1 MIEKQA
7 VGEKA
12 AQFVEDGMIVG
23 LGTGST
29 AYYTIVKLGERVK
42 NGLHIKAVPTSQKTE
57 ELARKLG
64 IPIVTLADVE
74 YIDIAID
81 GADEVDSELSLIKG
95 GGGALLREK
104 MIAYA
109 AKRFIVIADSKKIV
123 KTLGAFPLPVEV
135 IRFGWEMT
143 AKHIRGAGCVPQLRL
158 LDDHTPFITDNGNYI
173 LDCHFSEIENPAELE
188 KQLTRIPGVV
198 ESGLFVGMTEEVITV
213 QNQDVYI
220 IKK

>member
-143 AKHIRGAGCVPQLRL
+143 AKHIRSAGC
-158 LDDHTPFITDNGNYI
+158 
-173 LDCHFSEIENPAELE
+173 
-188 KQLTRIPGVV
+188 
-198 ESGLFVGMTEEVITV
+198 
-213 QNQDVYI
+213 
-220 IKK
+220 

>member
-109 AKRFIVIADSKKIV
+109 AKRVYRDC
-123 KTLGAFPLPVEV
+123 
-135 IRFGWEMT
+135 RF
-143 AKHIRGAGCVPQLRL
+143 
-158 LDDHTPFITDNGNYI
+158 
-173 LDCHFSEIENPAELE
+173 
-188 KQLTRIPGVV
+188 
-198 ESGLFVGMTEEVITV
+198 
-213 QNQDVYI
+213 
-220 IKK
+220 

>member
-1 MIEKQA
+1 M
-7 VGEKA
+7 
-12 AQFVEDGMIVG
+12 
-23 LGTGST
+23 
-29 AYYTIVKLGERVK
+29 
-42 NGLHIKAVPTSQKTE
+42 
-57 ELARKLG
+57 
-64 IPIVTLADVE
+64 
-74 YIDIAID
+74 
-81 GADEVDSELSLIKG
+81 DSELSLIKG

-143 AKHIRGAGCVPQLRL
+143 AKHIRSAGCVPQLRL

-188 KQLTRIPGVV
+188 KQLIRIPGVV

-213 QNQDVYI
+213 QNQDVHI
-220 IKK
+220 IKNRSFGVGPRLLFFNWKERSNFSLIDICIETRSVHLDERKYQLFFADKQIRIMKK

>member
-42 NGLHIKAVPTSQKTE
+42 NGLNIKAVPTSQKTE

-143 AKHIRGAGCVPQLRL
+143 AKHIRSAGCVPQLRL

-188 KQLTRIPGVV
+188 KQLIRIPGVV

-213 QNQDVYI
+213 QNQDVHI